1 MEAFA
6 WELCGLDEGIV
17 CVNHFVCLLS
27 KGCLILVL
35 GPWEKLS
42 LWPSLCAVVPAEEEL
57 WEAAEEKNKKQRRS

>member
-1 MEAFA
+1 MQAFT

-17 CVNHFVCLLS
+17 CLNHFVCLLS
-27 KGCLILVL
+27 KGCLILAL

-42 LWPSLCAVVPAEEEL
+42 LSLCPAVVPAEEEL